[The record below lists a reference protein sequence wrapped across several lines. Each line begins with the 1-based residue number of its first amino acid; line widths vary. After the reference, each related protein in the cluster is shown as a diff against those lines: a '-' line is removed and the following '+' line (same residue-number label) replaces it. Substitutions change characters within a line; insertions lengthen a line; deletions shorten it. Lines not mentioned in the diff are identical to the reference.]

1 MSYAMPAFDTLKYA
15 ESLQAAGV
23 PETQAKAHARA
34 AADAYD
40 VQLQRLATK
49 EDLRLATSELRGEM
63 AELRGE
69 MAGLRSELR
78 GEMTELRSE
87 LRSEMTEL
95 RGELHGEMT
104 ELRGEL
110 RGEMTGLRGEISDL
124 RSDLKLVKWIGLTTA
139 AAVLSQVA
147 KGFM

>member
-15 ESLQAAGV
+15 ESLQAAGI
-23 PETQAKAHARA
+23 PEAQAKAHARA

-49 EDLRLATSELRGEM
+49 EDLRLMASELRGEMAGLRGEM

-69 MAGLRSELR
+69 MTELRSELR

-87 LRSEMTEL
+87 LRGGMTAL
-95 RGELHGEMT
+95 RGEV
-104 ELRGEL
+104 RSD
-110 RGEMTGLRGEISDL
+110 ISDL
-124 RSDLKLVKWIGLTTA
+124 RSDLKLVKWIGVTTA
-139 AAVLSQVA
+139 AAVLSQIA
-147 KGFM
+147 KGFL